1 MTKRDPVVEIEIS
14 VQADT
19 AASLG
24 LAGCKLTQ
32 AVEAVAA
39 FDRRGFRKGKERK
52 ALLHA
57 AADALWALVVQREM
71 IGLTDNRDLNHVF
84 GVTPEMWGLMGIHWS
99 RESLEGAPPNRALRP
114 TPSLRSGSLVCFARS
129 TPRRR

>member
-1 MTKRDPVVEIEIS
+1 MKRDPLIEIEIS

-24 LAGCKLTQ
+24 NAGRKLKQ
-32 AVEAVAA
+32 AVLDVAT

-71 IGLTDNRDLNHVF
+71 IGLTDNRVLNQTF
-84 GVTPEMWGLMGIHWS
+84 GVTAEMWRLMGASWS
-99 RESLEGAPPNRALRP
+99 KESLE
-114 TPSLRSGSLVCFARS
+114 
-129 TPRRR
+129 